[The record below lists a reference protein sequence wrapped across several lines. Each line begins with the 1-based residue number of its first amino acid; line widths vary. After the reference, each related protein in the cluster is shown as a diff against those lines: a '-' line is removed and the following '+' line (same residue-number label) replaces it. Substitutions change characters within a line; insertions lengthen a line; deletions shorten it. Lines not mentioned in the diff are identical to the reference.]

1 MNNTSD
7 VLIVGINSFLGRAI
21 FERLHAHYNITGIY
35 HNNVDL
41 TPKNI
46 SLLRVDKIG
55 NLKDTFKYVFI
66 VSSYIPQIG
75 DTDVEQRLYDA
86 NIKLPVTIS
95 NLFPNS
101 RIIFCS
107 SVSVYEN
114 VLNNLSIDETTA
126 PSPKSAYSISKLWG
140 EEIVSQ
146 HKSYSILR
154 ISSMYGI
161 GMRRSTFL
169 PKIIL
174 SALDTKKITLLG
186 EGSRFQNYVHVD
198 DVAKDAIAAAKS
210 EANDIILAIGD
221 GNFSNIEIANMVKGT
236 TGCDIVFNGIDTSK
250 SFSYIRRRKPIDNGK
265 NVDIRNG
272 INELIEWI
280 AK

>member
-1 MNNTSD
+1 MNNIER
-7 VLIVGINSFLGRAI
+7 VLIIGINSFLGRSI
-21 FERLHAHYNITGIY
+21 YKRLFAHYEVTGVY
-35 HNNVDL
+35 HKSVDL
-41 TPKNI
+41 VPKNI
-46 SLLRVDKIG
+46 SLMQIDEIEKLRDI
-55 NLKDTFKYVFI
+55 FKYVFL
-66 VSSYIPQIG
+66 VSSYVPQAG
-75 DTDVEQRLYDA
+75 DTDVEQRLYNA
-86 NIKLPVTIS
+86 NVKLPVTIRK
-95 NLFPNS
+95 LFPNS

-126 PSPKSAYSISKLWG
+126 PSPKSAYGISKLWG

-174 SALDTKKITLLG
+174 SALDTRKITLLG
-186 EGSRFQNYVHVD
+186 DGSRFQNYVHVD
-198 DVAKDAIAAAKS
+198 DVAKDAITAAKS
-210 EANDIILAIGD
+210 ETNDVVLAIGN
-221 GNFSNIEIANMVKGT
+221 GNFSNIEIANMVKAT
-236 TGCDIVFNGIDTSK
+236 TGCDIVFSGIDKSK
-250 SFSYIRRRKPIDNGK
+250 SFSYIRRHKSINNEK